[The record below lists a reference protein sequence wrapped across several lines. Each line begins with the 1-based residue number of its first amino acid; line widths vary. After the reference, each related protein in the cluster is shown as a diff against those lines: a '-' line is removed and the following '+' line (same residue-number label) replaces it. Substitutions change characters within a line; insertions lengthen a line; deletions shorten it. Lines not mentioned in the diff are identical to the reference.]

1 MAKPFCFYIAVAR
14 FVDSSFNV
22 LNWHWLLAPEG
33 STKILLLSLQHLA
46 AHSG

>member
-22 LNWHWLLAPEG
+22 LNWHWLLAPERSHKNPIPIA
-33 STKILLLSLQHLA
+33 STP
-46 AHSG
+46 SGAS